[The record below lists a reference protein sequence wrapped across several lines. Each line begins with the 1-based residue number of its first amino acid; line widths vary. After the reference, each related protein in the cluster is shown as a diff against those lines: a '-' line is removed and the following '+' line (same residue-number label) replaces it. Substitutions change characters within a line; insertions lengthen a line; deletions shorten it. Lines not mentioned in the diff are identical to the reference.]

1 MSLLLADRCLRERP
15 KLTQLEPL
23 RRDVTAFLGQRGCER
38 YAFDDAASD
47 MVGRMGAQLP
57 EKMRALLGIAKPAC
71 DLLWIEWNHGPVRR
85 AGVEAGVFEFD
96 DAESE
101 YVRRMGVLVEVIDE
115 GKKLSFTFAQE
126 NDPVRALSELMY
138 WPLGYM
144 VSLDGTPLNVSDEGA
159 VTAASRNDITRL
171 IWGFGGRPSM
181 APVRGLAA
189 IFVTP
194 GALELRRIDH
204 AIVDAAIRQATN
216 DLMGA
221 LRLAVAALA
230 ILNAVGEVGGE
241 VRPPGLIRGGGD
253 LKPYVS
259 RRLVTVRVPKHRSA
273 LSFARSRILAHHKRL
288 HEVRSHWRH
297 LGHEP
302 QAPGWERVEIEGRTL
317 WRKAIAKHL
326 RGNPDL
332 GVVEHDGARV
342 AGPRRETI

>member
-15 KLTQLEPL
+15 KLVQLEPL
-23 RRDVTAFLGQRGCER
+23 RRDVTARIGLRTCER
-38 YAFDDAASD
+38 YVFDDAASE

-85 AGVEAGVFEFD
+85 AGVEAGVYEFD
-96 DAESE
+96 DADSE
-101 YVRRMGVLVEVIDE
+101 YVRRMGVLVERLGGEVA
-115 GKKLSFTFAQE
+115 FTFAQE

-138 WPLGYM
+138 WPIGYM
-144 VSLDGTPLNVSDEGA
+144 VWTDDSTVPVDAGLSRAELDE
-159 VTAASRNDITRL
+159 ITRRV
-171 IWGFGGRPSM
+171 WGFGDRPKV
-181 APVRGLAA
+181 APLRARA
-189 IFVTP
+189 TIFVTA
-194 GALELRRIDH
+194 GAIKLRRID
-204 AIVDAAIRQATN
+204 ADIVDQAIRQATA

-230 ILNAVGEVGGE
+230 ILNAVGEVSGE
-241 VRPPGLIRGGGD
+241 VRPPGLVRSGMD
-253 LKPYVS
+253 LKPYVA